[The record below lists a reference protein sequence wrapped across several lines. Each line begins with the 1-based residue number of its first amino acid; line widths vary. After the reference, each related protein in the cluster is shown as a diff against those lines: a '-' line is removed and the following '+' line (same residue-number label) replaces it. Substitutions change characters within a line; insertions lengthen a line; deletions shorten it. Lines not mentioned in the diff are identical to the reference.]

1 MRCKT
6 KKDRSFFVMTDILF
20 SDEIW
25 RNIVGYNGK
34 YQVSNMGRI
43 KHNETI
49 LKPYP
54 NSCGYLRVGLYN
66 NGKHKKELVH
76 RLVADA
82 FLDNPNKLLVV
93 NHKNE
98 DKEDNR
104 VCNLQ
109 WVTIK
114 DNLNYGTLQDRK
126 SRSIKSSYKRKK
138 IFY

>member
-1 MRCKT
+1 
-6 KKDRSFFVMTDILF
+6 MTDILF

-82 FLDNPNKLLVV
+82 FLDNPNKLLVG

-104 VCNLQ
+104 VCN
-109 WVTIK
+109 
-114 DNLNYGTLQDRK
+114 
-126 SRSIKSSYKRKK
+126 
-138 IFY
+138 

>member
-1 MRCKT
+1 
-6 KKDRSFFVMTDILF
+6 
-20 SDEIW
+20 
-25 RNIVGYNGK
+25 
-34 YQVSNMGRI
+34 MGRI

-109 WVTIK
+109 LVTIK